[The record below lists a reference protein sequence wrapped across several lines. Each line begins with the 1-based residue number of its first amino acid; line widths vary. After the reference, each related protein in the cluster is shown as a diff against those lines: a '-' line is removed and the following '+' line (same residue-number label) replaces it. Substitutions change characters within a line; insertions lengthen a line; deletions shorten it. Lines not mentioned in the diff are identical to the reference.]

1 MTASLSECMQGRI
14 EVIQEKVVPEV
25 SKANVSVLI
34 NKKWGDPIQ
43 PSLEDSRKRKINLSE
58 KKRSIHPS
66 LCCCHSTK
74 PHRLISKFF
83 LSVSNHTMNAR
94 KQ

>member
-43 PSLEDSRKRKINLSE
+43 ASLEDSRKRKINLSE
-58 KKRSIHPS
+58 KKEVFTQVFVVVTQQSHIG
-66 LCCCHSTK
+66 
-74 PHRLISKFF
+74 
-83 LSVSNHTMNAR
+83 
-94 KQ
+94 

>member
-34 NKKWGDPIQ
+34 NKKWGDSIQ
-43 PSLEDSRKRKINLSE
+43 ASLEDSRKRKINLSE
-58 KKRSIHPS
+58 KKEVF
-66 LCCCHSTK
+66 TQV
-74 PHRLISKFF
+74 F
-83 LSVSNHTMNAR
+83 VVVTQQNHID
-94 KQ
+94 

>member
-43 PSLEDSRKRKINLSE
+43 ASLEDSRKRKINLSE
-58 KKRSIHPS
+58 KKEVF
-66 LCCCHSTK
+66 TQD
-74 PHRLISKFF
+74 F
-83 LSVSNHTMNAR
+83 VVVTQQNHID
-94 KQ
+94 

>member
-1 MTASLSECMQGRI
+1 MTASLSECMQGKI

-43 PSLEDSRKRKINLSE
+43 ASLEDSRKRKINLSE
-58 KKRSIHPS
+58 KKEVF
-66 LCCCHSTK
+66 TQV
-74 PHRLISKFF
+74 F
-83 LSVSNHTMNAR
+83 VVVTQQNHID
-94 KQ
+94 

>member
-34 NKKWGDPIQ
+34 NKKWGYPIQ
-43 PSLEDSRKRKINLSE
+43 ASLEDSRKRKINLSE
-58 KKRSIHPS
+58 KKEVF
-66 LCCCHSTK
+66 TQV
-74 PHRLISKFF
+74 F
-83 LSVSNHTMNAR
+83 VVVTQQNHID
-94 KQ
+94 

>member
-43 PSLEDSRKRKINLSE
+43 ASLEDSRKRKRNLSE
-58 KKRSIHPS
+58 KKEVF
-66 LCCCHSTK
+66 TQV
-74 PHRLISKFF
+74 F
-83 LSVSNHTMNAR
+83 VVVTQQNHID
-94 KQ
+94 

>member
-1 MTASLSECMQGRI
+1 MTASLSECMQGKI

-43 PSLEDSRKRKINLSE
+43 ASLEDSRKRKINLSE
-58 KKRSIHPS
+58 KKEVFTQVFVVVTQQNDID
-66 LCCCHSTK
+66 
-74 PHRLISKFF
+74 
-83 LSVSNHTMNAR
+83 
-94 KQ
+94 

>member
-43 PSLEDSRKRKINLSE
+43 ASLEDSRKRKINLSE
-58 KKRSIHPS
+58 KKEVFTQVFVVVTQQNDID
-66 LCCCHSTK
+66 
-74 PHRLISKFF
+74 
-83 LSVSNHTMNAR
+83 
-94 KQ
+94 

>member
-43 PSLEDSRKRKINLSE
+43 ASLEDSRKRKINLSE
-58 KKRSIHPS
+58 KKEVF
-66 LCCCHSTK
+66 TQV
-74 PHRLISKFF
+74 F
-83 LSVSNHTMNAR
+83 VVVTQQNHID
-94 KQ
+94 

>member
-43 PSLEDSRKRKINLSE
+43 ASLENSRKRKINLSE
-58 KKRSIHPS
+58 KKEVFTQVFVVVTQQNDID
-66 LCCCHSTK
+66 
-74 PHRLISKFF
+74 
-83 LSVSNHTMNAR
+83 
-94 KQ
+94 

>member
-1 MTASLSECMQGRI
+1 MTASLSECMQGKI

-43 PSLEDSRKRKINLSE
+43 ASLEDSRKRKINLSE
-58 KKRSIHPS
+58 KKEVFTQVFIVV
-66 LCCCHSTK
+66 TQQ
-74 PHRLISKFF
+74 
-83 LSVSNHTMNAR
+83 NHID
-94 KQ
+94 

>member
-58 KKRSIHPS
+58 KKEVFTQVFVVVTQQNDID
-66 LCCCHSTK
+66 
-74 PHRLISKFF
+74 
-83 LSVSNHTMNAR
+83 
-94 KQ
+94 